1 MRAALLDLPD
11 GEGSFEDFC
20 NNAGSALYV
29 GVAVSPKHRQ
39 YGISMMVTPKKQD
52 FVPDAC

>member
-20 NNAGSALYV
+20 NNAGSAFMWAWQY
-29 GVAVSPKHRQ
+29 HRNTANMES
-39 YGISMMVTPKKQD
+39 YP
-52 FVPDAC
+52 